1 MYISE
6 LNIHG
11 FKSFAK
17 KEKLKFGEGVTV
29 IVGPN
34 GCGKTNIVDAIRWVL
49 GEQKY
54 SVLRSSR
61 MGDVIFNG
69 ADGLKPLS
77 VCEASL
83 TVHNNRGKL
92 PVEYNDIEIGR
103 RIYRNGDSE
112 YFLNRTPC
120 RLKDIHD
127 LFIDTGMGAD
137 AYSVI
142 ELKMIEQILSET
154 DDDRKRMFEEAAG
167 INKYK
172 QQRRSTLRKFDA
184 VRQDLDRVDDI
195 AQEVEQKVNG
205 LNLQLKRFKRHE
217 KLSDEL
223 KEKEVAL
230 AFIRVHDY
238 ESDISPLRKCV
249 LEFTHLKNE
258 KATDTSQHEKELI
271 HLKSIYSEQQTE
283 LNSLQSAL
291 RKMEGERESFRHN
304 VLVWSEQDKA
314 TEATIQR
321 LKREGESNAQKKVHL
336 KRQIKHFNG
345 ELSVLDPQ
353 VDEQL
358 KKYKSKKSEF
368 EVVNG
373 RYKKAQDLLEKAQT
387 DRWEAQRKM
396 ADDHSLLDRTL
407 SLVKE
412 KNNTITQLNEKIT
425 KIEISQKD
433 QSKEQKDLDKKKT
446 VLKKSTEKI
455 HATLNQ
461 VREVLRT
468 EQEKE
473 SALSIEIHRGK
484 SKLESLESQA
494 YFYQELVEQKDGY
507 PEGVRTILKS
517 PNDYPGI
524 IGTVGELFQIE
535 EKYDVAFQSALG
547 DWTKC
552 LVAEDRNAAVNIVE
566 LAQSHKIGNMSILP
580 LKELNKLSSIQTK
593 VPSGKNIIG
602 SGAELCGADQKV
614 KDLANVLLGN
624 LLVVDDL
631 NEAIKNP
638 DLDGWNMVDL
648 NGAYSGKNFVLK
660 YHGKNGDGSLIGRQ
674 KKIESI
680 QRSIEKIGVIINRQ
694 EQELAE
700 LEKNIKVQSSQSR
713 SLGEE
718 LENLTHDLNGV
729 ESSLI
734 RNHYSQSQALEILK
748 DLHGEVKDTVQTIE
762 GLQVSIQ
769 QLEPGLEKGNAVI
782 ENFKLIA
789 QQTSD
794 ALVKVQGERDAFQHE
809 VQELRITLLNF
820 DNKRDNLNFQKR
832 VSEETIQELGNRS
845 TTINQEVKALGD
857 KRESL
862 SKQIT
867 EGESDLK
874 SITGKLVK
882 EKSITD
888 LKQSTLNDTY
898 QSMEKIQDMI
908 RSEQQSKEALLEE
921 LKTNE
926 LKIVE
931 MKQRINIIQERI
943 RDRYEIEVPT
953 DLIVNEEADDLALRI
968 DSIQRSIESIG
979 PINMAVQQEYEDE
992 KARLHTLMEQ
1002 GDDLI
1007 VSEKNLR
1014 ETIQKID
1021 QVARKKFQE
1030 TFDQIKL
1037 NFSNLFQLFFEG
1049 GSASLSLVGDP
1060 DPLEADIA
1068 IHAQPPGKKNQS
1080 LRMLSA
1086 GEKSL
1091 TAIALLFAIYQYKPS
1106 PYCILDEV
1114 DAPLDDVNIQKFKR
1128 VLNQFADETQFI
1140 VVTHNKLTMEAADY
1154 LYGVTME
1161 QKGVSKLV
1169 SVKFNGQA

>member
-69 ADGLKPLS
+69 ADGIKPLS

-336 KRQIKHFNG
+336 KGQIKHFNG

-580 LKELNKLSSIQTK
+580 LKELNKLSSMQTK

>member
-782 ENFKLIA
+782 ENFKSIA
-789 QQTSD
+789 QQASD

-931 MKQRINIIQERI
+931 MKQRINLIQERI

>member
-1 MYISE
+1 
-6 LNIHG
+6 
-11 FKSFAK
+11 
-17 KEKLKFGEGVTV
+17 
-29 IVGPN
+29 
-34 GCGKTNIVDAIRWVL
+34 
-49 GEQKY
+49 
-54 SVLRSSR
+54 

-69 ADGLKPLS
+69 ADGIKPLS

-103 RIYRNGDSE
+103 RVYRNGDSE

-336 KRQIKHFNG
+336 KGQIKHFNG

-580 LKELNKLSSIQTK
+580 LKELNKLSSMQTK

-660 YHGKNGDGSLIGRQ
+660 YHGKKGDGSLIGRQ

-1140 VVTHNKLTMEAADY
+1140 VVTHNKLTMEVADY

>member
-103 RIYRNGDSE
+103 RVYRNGDSE

-336 KRQIKHFNG
+336 KGQIKHFNG

-368 EVVNG
+368 EVVNS

-455 HATLNQ
+455 HATINQ

-566 LAQSHKIGNMSILP
+566 LAQSHKIGNLSILP
-580 LKELNKLSSIQTK
+580 LKELNKLSSMQTK

-660 YHGKNGDGSLIGRQ
+660 YHGKKGDGSLIGRQ

-789 QQTSD
+789 QQASD

-1140 VVTHNKLTMEAADY
+1140 VVTHNKLTMEVADY

>member
-54 SVLRSSR
+54 SVLRSSK

-69 ADGLKPLS
+69 ADGIKPLS

-336 KRQIKHFNG
+336 KGQIKHFNG

-782 ENFKLIA
+782 ENFKSIA
-789 QQTSD
+789 QQASD

>member
-54 SVLRSSR
+54 SVLRSSK

-69 ADGLKPLS
+69 ADGIKPLS

-748 DLHGEVKDTVQTIE
+748 DLHGEVKDRVQTIK

-782 ENFKLIA
+782 ENFKSIA
-789 QQTSD
+789 QQASD

>member
-54 SVLRSSR
+54 SVLRSSK

-69 ADGLKPLS
+69 ADGIKPLS

-660 YHGKNGDGSLIGRQ
+660 YHGKKGDGSLIGRQ

-718 LENLTHDLNGV
+718 LENLTHDLNSV

-782 ENFKLIA
+782 ENFKSIA
-789 QQTSD
+789 QQASD

-1128 VLNQFADETQFI
+1128 VLNQFADKTQFI

>member
-54 SVLRSSR
+54 SVLRSSK

-69 ADGLKPLS
+69 ADGIKPLS

-455 HATLNQ
+455 HATINQ

-782 ENFKLIA
+782 ENFKSIA
-789 QQTSD
+789 QQASD

>member
-6 LNIHG
+6 LKIHG

-54 SVLRSSR
+54 SVLRSSK

-103 RIYRNGDSE
+103 RVYRNGDSE

-238 ESDISPLRKCV
+238 ESDISPLRKRV

-291 RKMEGERESFRHN
+291 RKMEEERESFRHN
-304 VLVWSEQDKA
+304 VLIWSEQDKA

-321 LKREGESNAQKKVHL
+321 LQRESESNVQKKVHI
-336 KRQIKHFNG
+336 KGQIKHFNG

-353 VDEQL
+353 VGQQL

-373 RYKKAQDLLEKAQT
+373 RYKIAQDLLEKAQT
-387 DRWEAQRKM
+387 ERWEAQQKI
-396 ADDHSLLDRTL
+396 ADDQSLLDRTL

-412 KNNTITQLNEKIT
+412 KNNTITQLNEKII

-433 QSKEQKDLDKKKT
+433 QSKEQKDLDKKKM

-461 VREVLRT
+461 VRELLRT
-468 EQEKE
+468 EQKKE

-484 SKLESLESQA
+484 SKLESLESQT
-494 YFYQELVEQKDGY
+494 YFYQELVEQKEGY

-552 LVAEDRNAAVNIVE
+552 LVAEDRDAAVNIVE
-566 LAQSHKIGNMSILP
+566 LAQSHKIGNLSILP
-580 LKELNKLSSIQTK
+580 LKELSKLSLEVAR
-593 VPSGKNIIG
+593 VPNGKNILG

-624 LLVVDDL
+624 LLVVNDL
-631 NEAIKNP
+631 NEALKNH

-680 QRSIEKIGVIINRQ
+680 KQSLEKIGVIINRQ

-700 LEKNIKVQSSQSR
+700 LEKSIKVQSSQSR
-713 SLGEE
+713 SLGGE
-718 LENLTHDLNGV
+718 LENLTHELNGV

-734 RNHYSQSQALEILK
+734 RNHYSQSQALENLK
-748 DLHGEVKDTVQTIE
+748 EFHGGVKDTVQTIE
-762 GLQVSIQ
+762 SLQASIQ
-769 QLEPGLEKGNAVI
+769 KLEPGLAKGNAVI
-782 ENFKLIA
+782 ENFKLIV
-789 QQTSD
+789 QQASD
-794 ALVKVQGERDAFQHE
+794 ALVKVQGERDTFQHE
-809 VQELRITLLNF
+809 VQELRIKLLNF
-820 DNKRDNLNFQKR
+820 DNKRDNINFQKR
-832 VSEETIQELGNRS
+832 VSEETIQELENRS
-845 TTINQEVKALGD
+845 TTINQEVKALGE

-862 SKQIT
+862 SIQIT
-867 EGESDLK
+867 ECESDLK
-874 SITGKLVK
+874 SITGKIVK
-882 EKSITD
+882 EKSITN
-888 LKQSTLNDTY
+888 LKQSAVNDTY
-898 QSMEKIQDMI
+898 QSMEKMQDMI

-931 MKQRINIIQERI
+931 MEQRINIIQERI
-943 RDRYEIEVPT
+943 RDRYNMEVPT
-953 DLIVNEEADDLALRI
+953 DLIVNEESDDLALRI

-992 KARLHTLMEQ
+992 KSRLQSLMEQ
-1002 GDDLI
+1002 RDDLI
-1007 VSEKNLR
+1007 ASENNLR

-1030 TFDQIKL
+1030 TFGQIKL

-1068 IHAQPPGKKNQS
+1068 IHAQPSGKKNQS

-1128 VLNQFADETQFI
+1128 VLNQFAAETQFI

>member
-54 SVLRSSR
+54 SVLRSSK

-69 ADGLKPLS
+69 ADGIKPLS

-321 LKREGESNAQKKVHL
+321 LKREGESNAQKKVL
-336 KRQIKHFNG
+336 FKGQIKHFNG

-368 EVVNG
+368 EVVNS

-580 LKELNKLSSIQTK
+580 LKELNKLSSMQTK

-602 SGAELCGADQKV
+602 SGVELCGADQKV

-782 ENFKLIA
+782 ENFKSIA
-789 QQTSD
+789 QQASD

-882 EKSITD
+882 EKSIKD

-1007 VSEKNLR
+1007 ISEKNLR

>member
-69 ADGLKPLS
+69 ADGIKPLS

-580 LKELNKLSSIQTK
+580 LKELNKLSSMQTK

-660 YHGKNGDGSLIGRQ
+660 YHGKKGDGSLIGRQ

-882 EKSITD
+882 EKSIKD

>member
-336 KRQIKHFNG
+336 KGQIKHFNG

-580 LKELNKLSSIQTK
+580 LKELNKLSSMQTK

>member
-69 ADGLKPLS
+69 ADGIKPLS

-291 RKMEGERESFRHN
+291 RKMEEERESFRHN

-336 KRQIKHFNG
+336 KGQIKHFNG

-368 EVVNG
+368 EVVNS

-387 DRWEAQRKM
+387 DKWEAQRKM
-396 ADDHSLLDRTL
+396 ADDHSLLDRSL

-425 KIEISQKD
+425 KIEKSQKD

-455 HATLNQ
+455 HATINQ

-566 LAQSHKIGNMSILP
+566 LAQSHKIGNLSILP
-580 LKELNKLSSIQTK
+580 LKELNKLSSMQTK

-602 SGAELCGADQKV
+602 SGVELCGADQKV

-660 YHGKNGDGSLIGRQ
+660 YHGKKGDGSLIGRQ

-1021 QVARKKFQE
+1021 QVARKKFQK

-1128 VLNQFADETQFI
+1128 VLNQFADKTQFI
-1140 VVTHNKLTMEAADY
+1140 VVTHNKLTMEVADY

>member
-54 SVLRSSR
+54 SVLRSSK

-69 ADGLKPLS
+69 ADGIKPLS

-103 RIYRNGDSE
+103 RVYRNGDSE

-748 DLHGEVKDTVQTIE
+748 DLHGEVKDRVQAIE

-789 QQTSD
+789 QQASD

>member
-69 ADGLKPLS
+69 ADGIKPLS

-368 EVVNG
+368 EVVNS

-387 DRWEAQRKM
+387 DKWEAQRKM

-425 KIEISQKD
+425 KIEKSQKD

-455 HATLNQ
+455 HATINQ

-566 LAQSHKIGNMSILP
+566 LAQSHKIGNLSILP
-580 LKELNKLSSIQTK
+580 LKELNKLSSMQTK

>member
-54 SVLRSSR
+54 SVLRSSK

-69 ADGLKPLS
+69 ADGIKPLS

-789 QQTSD
+789 QQASD

>member
-54 SVLRSSR
+54 SVLRSSK

-230 AFIRVHDY
+230 AFIRIHDY

-258 KATDTSQHEKELI
+258 KATDSSQHEKELI

-291 RKMEGERESFRHN
+291 RKMEEERESFRHN

-314 TEATIQR
+314 TEATTQR

-446 VLKKSTEKI
+446 VLEKSTEKI

-566 LAQSHKIGNMSILP
+566 LAQSHKIGNLSILP
-580 LKELNKLSSIQTK
+580 LKELNKLSSMQTK

-789 QQTSD
+789 QQASD

-898 QSMEKIQDMI
+898 QSMEKIQDII

-931 MKQRINIIQERI
+931 MEQRINIIQERI

-992 KARLHTLMEQ
+992 KARLHTFMEQ
-1002 GDDLI
+1002 RDDLI
-1007 VSEKNLR
+1007 VSENNLR

-1068 IHAQPPGKKNQS
+1068 IHAQPPGKTNQS

-1128 VLNQFADETQFI
+1128 ALNQFADETQFI
-1140 VVTHNKLTMEAADY
+1140 VVTHNKLTMESADY

>member
-69 ADGLKPLS
+69 ADGIKPLS

-223 KEKEVAL
+223 KEKEVEL

-566 LAQSHKIGNMSILP
+566 LAQSHKIGNLSILP
-580 LKELNKLSSIQTK
+580 LKELNKLSSMQTK

-748 DLHGEVKDTVQTIE
+748 DLHGEVKDRVQTIE

-782 ENFKLIA
+782 ENFKSIA
-789 QQTSD
+789 QQASD

>member
-6 LNIHG
+6 LKIHG

-54 SVLRSSR
+54 SVLRSSK

-69 ADGLKPLS
+69 ADGIKPLS

-566 LAQSHKIGNMSILP
+566 LAQSHKIGNLSILP
-580 LKELNKLSSIQTK
+580 LKELNKLSSMQTK

-660 YHGKNGDGSLIGRQ
+660 YHGKKGDGSLIGRQ

-882 EKSITD
+882 EKSIKD

-1021 QVARKKFQE
+1021 QVARKKFQK

>member
-69 ADGLKPLS
+69 ADGIKPLS

-336 KRQIKHFNG
+336 KGQIKHFNG

-660 YHGKNGDGSLIGRQ
+660 YHGKKGDGSLIGRQ

-1021 QVARKKFQE
+1021 QVARKKFQK

>member
-6 LNIHG
+6 LKIHG

-54 SVLRSSR
+54 SVLRSSK

-69 ADGLKPLS
+69 ADGIKPLS

-748 DLHGEVKDTVQTIE
+748 DLHGEVKDRVQTIE

-782 ENFKLIA
+782 ENFKSIA
-789 QQTSD
+789 QQASD

-882 EKSITD
+882 EKSIKD

-1140 VVTHNKLTMEAADY
+1140 VVTHNKLTMEVADY

>member
-54 SVLRSSR
+54 SVLRSSK

-69 ADGLKPLS
+69 ADGIKPLS

-336 KRQIKHFNG
+336 KGQIKHFNG

-455 HATLNQ
+455 HATINQ

-762 GLQVSIQ
+762 GLRVSIQ

-1140 VVTHNKLTMEAADY
+1140 VVTHNKLTMEVADY

>member
-336 KRQIKHFNG
+336 KGQIKHFNG

-789 QQTSD
+789 QQASD

-882 EKSITD
+882 EKSIKD

>member
-69 ADGLKPLS
+69 ADGIKPLS

-336 KRQIKHFNG
+336 KGQIKHFNG

-455 HATLNQ
+455 HATINQ

-566 LAQSHKIGNMSILP
+566 LAQSHKIGNLSILP
-580 LKELNKLSSIQTK
+580 LKELNKLSSMQTK

>member
-54 SVLRSSR
+54 SVLRSSK

-69 ADGLKPLS
+69 ADGIKPLS

>member
-336 KRQIKHFNG
+336 KGQIKHFNG

-368 EVVNG
+368 EVVND

-882 EKSITD
+882 EKSIKD

>member
-6 LNIHG
+6 LKIHG

-69 ADGLKPLS
+69 ADGIKPLS

-103 RIYRNGDSE
+103 RVYRNGDSE

-336 KRQIKHFNG
+336 KGQIKHFNG

-455 HATLNQ
+455 HATINQ

-535 EKYDVAFQSALG
+535 EKYAVAFQSALG

-566 LAQSHKIGNMSILP
+566 LAQSHKIGNLSILP
-580 LKELNKLSSIQTK
+580 LKELNKLSSMQTK

-748 DLHGEVKDTVQTIE
+748 DFHGEVKDTVQTIE

>member
-54 SVLRSSR
+54 SVLRSSK

-69 ADGLKPLS
+69 ADGIKPLS

-680 QRSIEKIGVIINRQ
+680 QRSIEKFGVIINRQ

-782 ENFKLIA
+782 ENFKSIA
-789 QQTSD
+789 QQASD

>member
-336 KRQIKHFNG
+336 KGQIKHFNG

-580 LKELNKLSSIQTK
+580 LKELNKLSSMQTK

-789 QQTSD
+789 QQASD

>member
-54 SVLRSSR
+54 SVLRSSK

-69 ADGLKPLS
+69 ADGIKPLS

-566 LAQSHKIGNMSILP
+566 LAQSHKIGNLSILP
-580 LKELNKLSSIQTK
+580 LKELNKLSSMQTK

-1140 VVTHNKLTMEAADY
+1140 VVTHNKLTMEVADY